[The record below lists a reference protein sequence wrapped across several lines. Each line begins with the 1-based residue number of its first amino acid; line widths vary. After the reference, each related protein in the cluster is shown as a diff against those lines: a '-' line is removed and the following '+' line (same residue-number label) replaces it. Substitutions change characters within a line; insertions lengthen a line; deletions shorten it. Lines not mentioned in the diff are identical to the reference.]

1 MQTKCKYNI
10 YLGNVVFPLSDENS
24 IQQTRPGA
32 RGPTVQSVGAG
43 QAGAGLLNSDD
54 GTMISA
60 AELIIIAA
68 YRSILAGDV
77 TSTVL
82 VPSAGQGLVW

>member
-1 MQTKCKYNI
+1 MR
-10 YLGNVVFPLSDENS
+10 
-24 IQQTRPGA
+24 IQSSKPDQA

-82 VPSAGQGLVW
+82 VLSA